1 MPTSSKDLWN
11 TFSTSI
17 NFIFSIIHTK
27 LWNIFSSKPDLD
39 SAVIYDYPSI
49 GTKRLLHF
57 VEVYILPQQPTHQK
71 RKWQLKLSTFSS
83 RTQTKREQKSREN
96 QLQSIARNAMEFL
109 QANGIAAQTYTY
121 TLAISNMHGEM
132 RMGQKSTFTNE
143 MCKYSFKDAFRDFC
157 PLLQTPA
164 PDLCV
169 IVDFLYYLHIP
180 PPQISL
186 TLHHSYG

>member
-1 MPTSSKDLWN
+1 
-11 TFSTSI
+11 
-17 NFIFSIIHTK
+17 
-27 LWNIFSSKPDLD
+27 
-39 SAVIYDYPSI
+39 
-49 GTKRLLHF
+49 
-57 VEVYILPQQPTHQK
+57 
-71 RKWQLKLSTFSS
+71 
-83 RTQTKREQKSREN
+83 
-96 QLQSIARNAMEFL
+96 MEFL

-180 PPQISL
+180 PPPNVSNFADFASFLWLSIVKV
-186 TLHHSYG
+186 